1 MKQWYEFLFN
11 SALQLVMFN
20 TTTYLVCIIIKYVQ
34 YLQNECGVV
43 AVPPKVYFQTSQSR
57 LKFLFLSIIIL
68 PKNCSVLVS
77 GLVILKLIMCTKREN
92 HND

>member
-57 LKFLFLSIIIL
+57 LKFFFFEYNNPAKKLFS
-68 PKNCSVLVS
+68 PCVRDGDSQAHNVHKNRKS
-77 GLVILKLIMCTKREN
+77 
-92 HND
+92 